1 MEKDTSDQSQQWD
14 EHLSEESDDQW
25 EEEQADLEFYERKF
39 GLADPTPSNHR
50 KPYREPRPMNEQLRF
65 KMHRAQIQALSEVV
79 ELDNVWETTYTA
91 ARFENIFLKE
101 SLHPFY
107 TQDQIVDVM
116 AQVKGGKEANVYLC
130 KAHPSMGVKWIAAK
144 VYRPRQFRNLRND
157 AMYREGR
164 HLLAAEDG
172 RPQAIKRRDERVAR
186 AVKKNSAFGAQ
197 VRHTSWLM
205 YEFSALQLMHA
216 AGVPV
221 PRPYGVGENAIL
233 MEYVGDEQ
241 LAAPTLHEVQLE
253 PHEPGPLFE
262 RTREGIAVMLQ
273 EGLVHGDL
281 SAYNILYWQ
290 GEIKLIDF
298 PQVIYTQGNP
308 SAQIVF
314 KRDVR
319 RVCQYFGRYGIQAN
333 ANLLAEELW
342 DRHTAQDPD
351 DLLADLSRMDP
362 GDEDEGVASEEE

>member
-1 MEKDTSDQSQQWD
+1 MDSREQSPQEND
-14 EHLSEESDDQW
+14 LSTEDADIRW
-25 EEEQADLEFYERKF
+25 EEEQAELEYYEKKF
-39 GLADPTPSNHR
+39 GLSDPTPSYHR
-50 KPYREPRPMNEQLRF
+50 KPYLEPRPMNEQLRF
-65 KMHRAQIQALSEVV
+65 KMHRAQIQALSEIV

-107 TQDQIVDVM
+107 TQDQIVDVI

-130 KAHPSMGVKWIAAK
+130 KAHPSTGVEWIAAK

-186 AVKKNSAFGAQ
+186 AVKKNTTFGAQ

-205 YEFSALQLMHA
+205 YEFSALQIMHA

-221 PRPYGVGENAIL
+221 PNPYGVGENAIL
-233 MEYVGDEQ
+233 MEYIGDEK
-241 LAAPTLHEVQLE
+241 LAAPTLHEVHLE
-253 PHEPGPLFE
+253 QHESGPLFE
-262 RTREGIAVMLQ
+262 RTLESMAVMLH
-273 EGLVHGDL
+273 EGIVHGDL

-298 PQVIYTQGNP
+298 PQVMYTQGNP
-308 SAQIVF
+308 SAQSVF
-314 KRDVR
+314 NRDVKR
-319 RVCQYFGRYGIQAN
+319 ICQYFGRYGIQAN

-342 DRHTAQDPD
+342 DLHTAQDPD
-351 DLLADLSRMDP
+351 DLLADLSRVDS
-362 GDEDEGVASEEE
+362 GEDGESDTTEEE